1 MRNPQASRAEEVRRI
16 FADTARTYERAVN
29 LTTLG
34 MDALW
39 KRRMF
44 DITRQRVSSPA
55 KILDLACGTGLV
67 TFALAGTYPD
77 STIVGLDI
85 TPEYLDI
92 ARSKMQPHQR
102 DRIFFHQ
109 HNADEL
115 EKAELAE
122 FGPFDLIVSSY
133 LPKYVDLSKLT
144 RNCHALLAPGG
155 LLLIHDFTRPRLL
168 LLRALYN
175 VYWLILS
182 LFLRFSPWRE
192 AGRDL
197 KKIIWRNDWVRE
209 FETVCRNLNCRLVE
223 TRWQPLQISCIAF
236 FVRDGS

>member
-1 MRNPQASRAEEVRRI
+1 M
-16 FADTARTYERAVN
+16 
-29 LTTLG
+29 
-34 MDALW
+34 
-39 KRRMF
+39 
-44 DITRQRVSSPA
+44 
-55 KILDLACGTGLV
+55 
-67 TFALAGTYPD
+67 YPD

-85 TPEYLDI
+85 TSEYLDI
-92 ARSKMQPHQR
+92 AQSKMQPHQR
-102 DRIFFHQ
+102 DRIFFYQ

-115 EKAELAE
+115 EMAELAG
-122 FGPFDLIVSSY
+122 FGPFDLIISSY

-209 FETVCRNLNCRLVE
+209 FETVCPESQLQAGRNPVATASDLVHRVFRPGRLMNHSGVRCRSVLGGMGGTGVRLRTE
-223 TRWQPLQISCIAF
+223 LRSTREGVMIVCVTKRISGWRIFSSRMFAAF
-236 FVRDGS
+236 SPISKLG